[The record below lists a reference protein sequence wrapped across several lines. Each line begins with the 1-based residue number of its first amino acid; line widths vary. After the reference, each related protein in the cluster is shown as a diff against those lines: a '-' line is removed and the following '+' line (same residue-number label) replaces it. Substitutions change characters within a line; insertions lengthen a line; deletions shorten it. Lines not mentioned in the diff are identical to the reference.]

1 MNDLPRQKLREIVAR
16 HGPSIAD
23 DPRRCEAL
31 LRDHLGA
38 HRREANVLASAL
50 EERVPQDI
58 IAAPA
63 GTPRAVLVARL
74 TRRLADNLALDEE
87 AARWAVGS
95 WALALGFATDEDL
108 KGIEAGGPEDFEGP
122 AEEAAPVGSAAP
134 GAVVVAADGSGDYTS
149 LAAALKAVAPNA
161 RVVVRAGTYE
171 ESIVVD
177 RQVEIVGEG
186 PREGVRIVGADAS
199 CLRMEAGRA
208 RVAGL
213 TLRGEAR
220 GEAAFFAVEV
230 AGGELLLE
238 ECDITST
245 TLSCVGVHGETAAPV
260 IRRCRVRD
268 GADSGLYFFDGARG
282 SVEDCEVSGHA
293 NVGVAITGGAD
304 PSVIRTHVH
313 GGRSA
318 GVAVWQGGLGLLE
331 GCEIYGNRM
340 AGLGVSEGGRPVVR
354 ACRIR
359 EGGNTGVYVHHD
371 GEATLEDCELF
382 GHREAEAAVTTRGK
396 LFLKNCRVHHGRGS
410 GVVTGEGGGVLL
422 QNCAVGDNAASGVR
436 VGAGSTAAL
445 LECHV
450 GGNAGAGLSV
460 ADGGV
465 AKVED
470 SDLTGNGLGP
480 WDAEEGASVESD
492 RNLE

>member
-16 HGPSIAD
+16 HGPAIVE

-50 EERVPQDI
+50 EERVPQEI

-63 GTPRAVLVARL
+63 GTPRAVLLARL
-74 TRRLADNLALDEE
+74 SRRLADNLALAEP

-95 WALALGFATDEDL
+95 WALALGLVTDEDL
-108 KGIEAGGPEDFEGP
+108 KGIEAGASEELD
-122 AEEAAPVGSAAP
+122 EAAPGGAAAP

-161 RVVVRAGTYE
+161 RVLVRAGTYE
-171 ESIVVD
+171 ESVVVVAP
-177 RQVEIVGEG
+177 VEVVGEG
-186 PREGVRIVGADAS
+186 PRDGVVIVGADAS
-199 CLRMEAGRA
+199 CLRMEGGRA

-220 GEAAFFAVEV
+220 GDAAFFAVEV

-238 ECDITST
+238 DCDITST

-282 SVEDCEVSGHA
+282 SVEGCEVSGNA

-304 PSVIRTHVH
+304 PSVIRTRVY

-331 GCEIYGNRM
+331 GCDIYGNRM
-340 AGLGVSEGGRPVVR
+340 AGLGVSEGGRPAVR

-359 EGGNTGVYVHHD
+359 EGGNTGVYVHRD

-382 GHREAEAAVTTRGK
+382 GHQEAEAAVTTRGK

-410 GVVTGEGGGVLL
+410 GVVSGEGGGVLL
-422 QNCAVGDNAASGVR
+422 QHCAVGDNAASGVR
-436 VGAGSTAAL
+436 VGPGSTAAL

-450 GGNAGAGLSV
+450 SGNAGAGISV

-465 AKVED
+465 VKAEG
-470 SDLTGNGLGP
+470 SDLTGNRLGP
-480 WDAEEGASVESD
+480 WDVEEGASVESD

>member
-16 HGPSIAD
+16 HGPSIVE
-23 DPRRCEAL
+23 DPRRCEGL

-38 HRREANVLASAL
+38 HRREANVLAAAL

-58 IAAPA
+58 LAAPA
-63 GTPRAVLVARL
+63 GSPRAALLARL
-74 TRRLADNLALDEE
+74 TRRLSDNLALAEE

-95 WALALGFATDEDL
+95 WALALGSVTDEDL
-108 KGIEAGGPEDFEGP
+108 KGMEAGASEESDAPEP
-122 AEEAAPVGSAAP
+122 VVNAAAPAAV
-134 GAVVVAADGSGDYTS
+134 VVVAADGSGDYTS
-149 LAAALKAVAPNA
+149 LAAALKAIAPHG
-161 RVVVRAGTYE
+161 RVVVRPGSYE

-177 RQVEIVGEG
+177 APVEIVGEG
-186 PREGVRIVGADAS
+186 PRDAVVIVGADAS

-220 GEAAFFAVEV
+220 GDAAFFAVEV
-230 AGGELLLE
+230 AGGELVLE
-238 ECDITST
+238 DCDITST
-245 TLSCVGVHGETAAPV
+245 TLSCVGVHGESAAPV

-282 SVEDCEVSGHA
+282 SVEDCEVFNNA
-293 NVGVAITGGAD
+293 NVGLAVTGGAD
-304 PSVIRTHVH
+304 PSIIRCRIHDGV
-313 GGRSA
+313 SA

-340 AGLGVSEGGRPVVR
+340 AGLGVSEGGRPTVR
-354 ACRIR
+354 ACLIR
-359 EGGNTGVYVHHD
+359 EGGNTGVFIHHG

-382 GHREAEAAVTTRGK
+382 GHRDAEAAVTTGGK

-410 GVVTGEGGGVLL
+410 GVVSAEGGGVLL
-422 QNCAVGDNAASGVR
+422 QGCAVSDNAAAGVR
-436 VGAGSTAAL
+436 VGPGSTAAL

-450 GGNAGAGLSV
+450 NGNAGAGLSV

-465 AKVED
+465 VKAED
-470 SDLTGNGLGP
+470 SDLTGNRLGA
-480 WDAEEGASVESD
+480 WDAEEGARIESE
-492 RNLE
+492 RNLD

>member
-16 HGPSIAD
+16 HGPSIVE

-31 LRDHLGA
+31 LRDHLSA
-38 HRREANVLASAL
+38 HRREANVLVSAL

-63 GTPRAVLVARL
+63 GTPPAVLLARL
-74 TRRLADNLALDEE
+74 SRRLADNLALDEE

-95 WALALGFATDEDL
+95 WALALGFVTDEDL
-108 KGIEAGGPEDFEGP
+108 KGIEAGSSDELDAP
-122 AEEAAPVGSAAP
+122 APPGAAAP

-149 LAAALKAVAPNA
+149 LAAALKAVGPNA

-171 ESIVVD
+171 ESVVVD
-177 RQVEIVGEG
+177 GQVEIVGEG
-186 PREGVRIVGADAS
+186 PRENVVIVGTDAS
-199 CLRMEAGRA
+199 CLRAEAGRA

-220 GEAAFFAVEV
+220 GDAAFFAVEV
-230 AGGELLLE
+230 AGGELVLE
-238 ECDITST
+238 DCDITST
-245 TLSCVGVHGETAAPV
+245 TLSCVGVHGDTAAPV
-260 IRRCRVRD
+260 IRRCRIRD

-282 SVEDCEVSGHA
+282 SVEDCEVFDNA

-313 GGRSA
+313 GGASA

-340 AGLGVSEGGRPVVR
+340 AGLGVSEGGRPTVR

-359 EGGNTGVYVHHD
+359 EGGNTGVYVHHE

-410 GVVTGEGGGVLL
+410 GVVSGEGGGVLL
-422 QNCAVGDNAASGVR
+422 QRCAVNANAASGVS
-436 VGAGSTAAL
+436 VGPGSTAAL

-450 GGNAGAGLSV
+450 NGNAGAGISV
-460 ADGGV
+460 ANGGV
-465 AKVED
+465 VKVED
-470 SDLTGNGLGP
+470 SDLTGNRQGP
-480 WDAEEGASVESD
+480 WDAEDGASVESD